1 MMKKKRRFFFWK
13 KMVIIQFSYKK
24 NCVTSIFL
32 IATTKSN
39 IEIAPK
45 IFFVFFE
52 PQVEF
57 CTQRNI
63 LQKKIW

>member
-1 MMKKKRRFFFWK
+1 M
-13 KMVIIQFSYKK
+13 
-24 NCVTSIFL
+24 TSIFL

-45 IFFVFFE
+45 NFLFFFE
-52 PQVEF
+52 PQIEL

-63 LQKKIW
+63 LQKKIASKF